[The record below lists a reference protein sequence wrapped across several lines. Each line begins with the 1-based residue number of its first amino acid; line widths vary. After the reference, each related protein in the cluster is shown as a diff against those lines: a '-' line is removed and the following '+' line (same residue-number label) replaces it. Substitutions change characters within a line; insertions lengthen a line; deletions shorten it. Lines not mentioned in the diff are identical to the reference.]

1 MTGLSAIDILPLDDS
16 KKVNHRPTLSKRLP
30 PLNAIRH
37 FEAAA
42 RHLSFKRAAE
52 ELAVSPA
59 AVTHQVKLLEAWLGT
74 QLFLRETRRIRLTG
88 AGEKLARQANQL
100 FADLAETALE
110 ISGQPQANFVTVKL
124 GRYIGAKWLSP
135 RLRDFW
141 HNHPTI
147 DLRLHHSVNELP
159 DDPPDTE
166 LAILW
171 GDGRWQMPV
180 VEPLLAV
187 ATVALCAPSLRKAA
201 KAFLRKLDGDN
212 RMLLHY
218 RGYSDWQDWFTSAGL
233 PGEYAAHGQVFDDA
247 NVVIEAA
254 AAGQGLAL
262 GYLPI
267 SQIELDLGR
276 LVLAHRHHCASR
288 NGYYLVYRRDVL
300 SRQSVAI
307 FRQWLLQQ
315 AAQTK

>member
-1 MTGLSAIDILPLDDS
+1 VS
-16 KKVNHRPTLSKRLP
+16 RRLP
-30 PLNAIRH
+30 PLTALRH

-74 QLFLRETRRIRLTG
+74 DLFVRQIRRIHLTA
-88 AGEKLARQANQL
+88 AGEKLARQASQM
-100 FADLAETALE
+100 FADLAETARQ
-110 ISGQPQANFVTVKL
+110 ISGQPELNFVTVKL
-124 GRYIGAKWLSP
+124 GRYFGAKWLSP

-141 HNHPTI
+141 REHPAI

-159 DDPPDTE
+159 DDPPDID

-171 GDGRWQMPV
+171 GDGRWPMPV

-187 ATVALCAPSLRKAA
+187 QTVALCAPALKKAA
-201 KAFLRKLDGDN
+201 KAFLRAPHNTG

-218 RGYSDWQDWFTSAGL
+218 RDQTAWQEWFASAGL
-233 PGEYAAHGQVFDDA
+233 AADQAQSGQVFDDA
-247 NVVIEAA
+247 NVVLEAA
-254 AAGQGLAL
+254 AAGQGVAL

-267 SQIELDLGR
+267 SQGELDLGR
-276 LVLAHRHHCASR
+276 LVQAHPHQCSSA
-288 NGYYLVYRRDVL
+288 NGYYLVSRRDAL
-300 SRQSVAI
+300 ARPPVAI
-307 FRQWLLQQ
+307 FRHWLQ
-315 AAQTK
+315 AQSGQIAQY

>member
-1 MTGLSAIDILPLDDS
+1 M
-16 KKVNHRPTLSKRLP
+16 P
-30 PLNAIRH
+30 PLNAVRH

-74 QLFLRETRRIRLTG
+74 PLFLRETRRIRLTS
-88 AGEKLARQANQL
+88 AGEKLSRQANQL
-100 FADLAETALE
+100 FADLAETAQQ
-110 ISGQPQANFVTVKL
+110 ISGQPQTNFVTVKL

-135 RLRDFW
+135 RLRNFW
-141 HNHPTI
+141 HDHPMI

-159 DDPPDTE
+159 DDPADTE

-171 GDGRWQMPV
+171 GNGRWQMPV
-180 VEPLLAV
+180 VERLLAV
-187 ATVALCAPSLRKAA
+187 ETVALCAPTMRKAT
-201 KAFLRKLDGDN
+201 KAFLRAPERGS

-218 RGYSDWQDWFTSAGL
+218 RDYSDWQDWFVSAGL
-233 PGEYAAHGQVFDDA
+233 PGEYAAQGQVFDDA

-276 LVLAHRHHCASR
+276 LVLAHPHHCASR
-288 NGYYLVYRRDVL
+288 NGYYLVCRRDVL
-300 SRQSVAI
+300 SRQPVAI

-315 AAQTK
+315 AAETK